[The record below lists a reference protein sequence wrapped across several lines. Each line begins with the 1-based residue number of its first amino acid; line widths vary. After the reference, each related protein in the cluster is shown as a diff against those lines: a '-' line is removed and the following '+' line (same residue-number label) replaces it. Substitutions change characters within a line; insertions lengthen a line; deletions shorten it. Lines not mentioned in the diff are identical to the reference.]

1 MSGLTIWRWRSMI
14 RSLLSEKCLCALG
27 SATFST
33 LHPISGLMTWK
44 LTPTSR
50 SILYKKYMTKQL
62 FRIAVFTGRLSC
74 ASTLAN
80 ASGMTFPWTSAI
92 WHLWL
97 RRLYWASGEVM
108 FWCGR
113 YRQHQCHLGRPKRH
127 LQPRPLRRFYRERP
141 RATPTD
147 ASWGFFFR
155 ERPQG
160 HHLRCSTFNSGHYL
174 HVARLGVREDWRAC
188 CFIWAYVYIYNI

>member
-1 MSGLTIWRWRSMI
+1 MI

-44 LTPTSR
+44 LTPMSR

-92 WHLWL
+92 WHL
-97 RRLYWASGEVM
+97 
-108 FWCGR
+108 
-113 YRQHQCHLGRPKRH
+113 
-127 LQPRPLRRFYRERP
+127 
-141 RATPTD
+141 
-147 ASWGFFFR
+147 
-155 ERPQG
+155 
-160 HHLRCSTFNSGHYL
+160 
-174 HVARLGVREDWRAC
+174 
-188 CFIWAYVYIYNI
+188 